1 MKGNKKQMQILALC
15 ISMVMLILSACG
27 KTEEPVEVMADTAE
41 VEVEAEP
48 EIEEPT
54 VIEEKGEEEGKEE
67 ETEAEETEEIE
78 EEPLAM
84 VPYYEEKKL
93 EFCKDTSLTIQGT
106 RADINN
112 EDDIEQVDAE
122 WIIKSI
128 DISDPENGFQTIT
141 IQHECTG
148 YLWTDQSS
156 RFLFNISMPSA
167 RYCDLN
173 SGKCFPTIILSE
185 DGKMGYQTMVEW
197 DGQTYEINYTEG
209 VEWNDGTEWTPD
221 GKGGYILPSTMC
233 ITDTFV
239 VSEGYEGLGMI
250 LSPLTLDAMSD
261 KSYGVHDEQEFFIHE
276 ILELDEGSIPFDM
289 MDIYKILKEDS
300 AVDDVSN
307 KENSITN
314 AETPKENST
323 STNSSNTTP
332 KQDDKKEQQSTHT
345 HSYTSSIS
353 KSPTCTENGIM
364 TYTCDC
370 GSSYTEPIPASGHQW
385 TTTTETISHPSTGHY
400 ETVTKKEAFCGCGA
414 SGFQSQEEL
423 NAHLEAGCP
432 SQSGGIREWSEEIW
446 VVDNEPWEETITVT
460 KCAVCGAQ
468 G

>member
-1 MKGNKKQMQILALC
+1 MKRNKKQMQILAVC
-15 ISMVMLILSACG
+15 ISMVMLFLSACG
-27 KTEEPVEVMADTAE
+27 KAEEPVEVMADAA
-41 VEVEAEP
+41 EVEAEP
-48 EIEEPT
+48 EIEDPT
-54 VIEEKGEEEGKEE
+54 AIEEKGEEEGKEE
-67 ETEAEETEEIE
+67 ETEAEETEEE
-78 EEPLAM
+78 KPLA
-84 VPYYEEKKL
+84 VPYAEEKKL
-93 EFCKDTSLTIQGT
+93 EFCRDTSLTIQGT

-128 DISDPENGFQTIT
+128 DISEPENGYQAIT

-197 DGQTYEINYTEG
+197 DGQSYEINYTEG

-250 LSPLTLDAMSD
+250 LSPLTLDAMFD

-289 MDIYKILKEDS
+289 MEIYKILKEDS

-307 KENSITN
+307 KENSVTN
-314 AETPKENST
+314 TENPKENST
-323 STNSSNTTP
+323 TTNNSSTTP

-345 HSYTSSIS
+345 HSYTSSVS

-364 TYTCDC
+364 TYTCAC

-400 ETVTKKEAFCGCGA
+400 ETVEKKQCFCNCGFTCSTHDELMA
-414 SGFQSQEEL
+414 HQETCYSGT
-423 NAHLEAGCP
+423 
-432 SQSGGIREWSEEIW
+432 GGVDTWTENVWIVDSET
-446 VVDNEPWEETITVT
+446 WEEVITVT
-460 KCAVCGAQ
+460 KCSVCGATQ
-468 G
+468 